1 MQQLDYALVDSISS
15 IIVEHVANTTAPLQK
30 ANVEL
35 RAALEEMAAKIFE
48 LEAREPLRGEK
59 GEAGLN
65 GKDGADGVAG
75 RDGIDGASG
84 KDGADGANGK
94 DGEAGPIG
102 PAGKDADFDR
112 VVIKAAAIVAD
123 QINTATIEEN
133 LKTHIEQ
140 ELAGWP
146 KPQDGKDGLNG
157 KDGADGKDGEP
168 GLDGDDGI
176 DGVDAAPGEP
186 GPKGDTGDPGI
197 PGRDGRDGVPGP
209 EGQKGIDGK
218 NGIDGKDG
226 FSLTDLKAESDGERT
241 VTLVFEDE
249 TLRKEIPIT
258 FPFVLDRGVYKAGET
273 YAHGDGVTFGGSF
286 FIAQTETKEQPE
298 KSKDWRLAVKR
309 GRDGKDGSVGPA
321 GQKGE
326 PGKSGRDLTQLG
338 PDGSKW

>member
-15 IIVEHVANTTAPLQK
+15 IIVEHVANATAPLQK
-30 ANVEL
+30 ANIEL
-35 RAALEEMAAKIFE
+35 RAAIEEMGAKIFE
-48 LEAREPLRGEK
+48 LEAREPLRGER
-59 GEAGLN
+59 GDAGLN
-65 GKDGADGVAG
+65 GKDGADGEV
-75 RDGIDGASG
+75 
-84 KDGADGANGK
+84 
-94 DGEAGPIG
+94 GPIG

-112 VVIKAAAIVAD
+112 VAIKAAAIVAD
-123 QINTATIEEN
+123 QINTATVEEN
-133 LKTHIEQ
+133 LKAHIEQ
-140 ELAGWP
+140 ELASWP
-146 KPQDGKDGLNG
+146 KPQDG

-186 GPKGDTGDPGI
+186 GPKGDTGEPGI

-218 NGIDGKDG
+218 DGEDGKDGKDG

-326 PGKSGRDLTQLG
+326 PGKGGRDLTQLG